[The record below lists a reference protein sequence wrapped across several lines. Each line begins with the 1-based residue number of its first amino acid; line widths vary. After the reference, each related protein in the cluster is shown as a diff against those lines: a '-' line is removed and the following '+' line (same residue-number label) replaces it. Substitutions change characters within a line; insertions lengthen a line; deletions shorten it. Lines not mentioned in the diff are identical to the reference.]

1 MEVLPASTVSSAD
14 IQRAAAE
21 LHASLG
27 PLVRR
32 LRSVHQTGDLTFS
45 QASVL
50 VRLEQEGPGSQ
61 GALAGLENITPQSMG
76 AILSAM
82 EERGLISRRA
92 DPGDGRRVVV
102 SITPAGRR
110 SLQGVRQEKARRLAR
125 AIANGFS
132 PDEQRQLI
140 EAMPLIERLS
150 RLV

>member
-1 MEVLPASTVSSAD
+1 MEVLPAPRVSSAD

-32 LRSVHQTGDLTFS
+32 LRSVHQIGDISLS

-50 VRLEQEGPGSQ
+50 ARLERYGPSSQ
-61 GALAGLENITPQSMG
+61 GALAGVENITPQSMG
-76 AILSAM
+76 AILSAL
-82 EERGLISRRA
+82 EDKELISRRA
-92 DPGDGRRVVV
+92 DPVDGRRVVV

-125 AIANGFS
+125 AISEGFS
-132 PDEQRQLI
+132 PDEQRELVAAI
-140 EAMPLIERLS
+140 PLIERLA